1 MLGTISRKSRSE
13 MAELNSRSAKLMIG
27 IEPPILFPGP
37 ASYSHFRNSR
47 RFDHVDLID
56 ISNLAE
62 RALEIAIA
70 TKAFK
75 DRYMCFIIY

>member
-1 MLGTISRKSRSE
+1 MLGTLSLKSQSE
-13 MAELNSRSAKLMIG
+13 MSELKVRTAQLLITTT
-27 IEPPILFPGP
+27 PPILFPGS

-47 RFDHVDLID
+47 RFDHIDLID

-62 RALEIAIA
+62 RALEIALA

-75 DRYMCFIIY
+75 DR